1 MKRILLVL
9 ILVCCLRL
17 LSACGGGASGG
28 GTPQLT
34 ATHFSVTATGN
45 AVAGTAFNIM
55 VTALDAANNTVST
68 YSGTVHFTS
77 SDAQAVLPAA
87 STLASGTGTL
97 SVTLMTPGTQT
108 VTATD
113 TASITGTSNSIT
125 VTAPATHFAV
135 TGPSN
140 ATTGISFNFGVTA
153 LDASNNTVMTY
164 SGTVHFTSTDAQA
177 SLPANSTLTNGT
189 GSFLA
194 TLKTLGSQT
203 ITATDTTT
211 ASITGTSNLLM
222 VVTNAPTHFSVGA
235 PEGANPGYA
244 INLYVSALDAANNVA
259 PTYSGTIRFTSTD
272 PLAAL
277 PANST
282 LTNGTGNF
290 SATLNTLGTQT
301 ITATD
306 TANASLTGT
315 SNSINVQKFVITSP
329 PPNGTVGIGYG
340 TSISS
345 TCTPPLQGFVLATN
359 RGSKYEQWSG
369 TSLPPGLHIGEFI
382 CPGDVPP
389 ILTPTILWLVY
400 GVPTQAGTFSN
411 VVITATDPF
420 SGTTSS
426 TYTITIAAAP
436 AAAAEALSVVA
447 STTAH
452 HHYKVIDIGTFG
464 GPSSYF
470 DDLHLTDNYGFN
482 TAFYNFSQV
491 LNSKGVFVGFAD
503 TSLPDPYSADPV
515 FCYVPDCYVTDAYQW
530 QNGETTDLGALT
542 DGVSSA
548 AFWINS
554 NGLIAGNSE
563 NGEFDPVVPGLPE
576 LRAVIWKNGKIQ
588 DLGTLGGSSSFSQ
601 AVNDRGQVTGLALN
615 DVPDPF
621 SFYYQYLYCLPFQ
634 ICPANATETRGF
646 VWDEKEGMKDIG
658 TLGGPDAFPSLI
670 NQHGQIAGFS
680 YTDST
685 PNPTTGFPTL
695 HPFLWEKGK
704 GMKDLGSLGGTNTAA
719 VNGLNEHGQ
728 VVGGALLPGDEINHP
743 FLWDGEKLIDLVA
756 PPFGGSADGE
766 AFWINEAGEVVGI
779 AGIPAPC
786 PGSSPPREA
795 AHAFLWRQGVMAD
808 LGALAGS
815 PISQANFIN
824 SRSQVVGDSMPCDF
838 SVVTAFLWENGSLVD
853 LNTLIPPSTPFFV
866 FTASFISDQGE
877 IAAFGALANGDQ
889 HAVLLIP
896 CDENHPDVEGCD
908 YSLVDPATSVEVHS
922 AHTIEAPA
930 ASSAKLLPPELLAR
944 ARSLQVGRSRRYGT
958 PQTPPQ

>member
-9 ILVCCLRL
+9 ILVCCLSL

-34 ATHFSVTATGN
+34 ATHFSITAQGN

-87 STLASGTGTL
+87 SVLTGGIGTF

-113 TASITGTSNSIT
+113 TASITGISNSIT
-125 VTAPATHFAV
+125 VTVPATHFAV

-211 ASITGTSNLLM
+211 ASITGTSNLLT
-222 VVTNAPTHFSVGA
+222 VVSNAPTHFSVGA

-259 PTYSGTIRFTSTD
+259 PTYSGTIHFTSTD
-272 PLAAL
+272 PQAAL

-282 LTNGTGNF
+282 LTNGTGSF

-301 ITATD
+301 IAATD

-315 SNSINVQKFVITSP
+315 SNSINVQKFVITSGP

-340 TSISS
+340 TSN
-345 TCTPPLQGFVLATN
+345 CTQPLQIGFVLATN
-359 RGSKYEQWSG
+359 RGTKYEQWSG
-369 TSLPPGLHIGEFI
+369 SSLPPGLLIGKFT
-382 CPGDVPP
+382 CPSVP
-389 ILTPTILWLVY
+389 ILSTEWLLY
-400 GVPTQAGTFSN
+400 GTPTQAGTFSN

-420 SGTTSS
+420 FGTTSAP
-426 TYTITIAAAP
+426 YTITIAAA
-436 AAAAEALSVVA
+436 AATADKAGEAISGVA
-447 STTAH
+447 SSTAH

-482 TAFYNFSQV
+482 AVFYNFSQV
-491 LNSKGVFVGFAD
+491 LDRNGTFVGFAD
-503 TSLPDPYSADPV
+503 TAAPDPYSANPV
-515 FCYVPDCYVTDAYQW
+515 FCYVPDCYVTHAYQW
-530 QNGETTDLGALT
+530 QNGETTDLGTLPGGA
-542 DGVSSA
+542 SSA

-601 AVNDRGQVTGLALN
+601 ALNDRGQVTGLALN
-615 DVPDPF
+615 GIPDPY

-646 VWDEKEGMKDIG
+646 VWDEKEGMQDIG

-670 NQHGQIAGFS
+670 NQRGQIAGFS

-685 PNPTTGFPTL
+685 PQPTTGFPTL

-704 GMKDLGSLGGTNTAA
+704 GMKDLGSLGGTTTAS
-719 VNGLNEHGQ
+719 VNGLNERGE
-728 VVGGALLPGDEINHP
+728 VVGGALLPGDVINHP

-756 PPFGGSADGE
+756 TPFGGSADGE

-838 SVVTAFLWENGSLVD
+838 SAVTAFLWENGSLVD
-853 LNTLIPPSTPFFV
+853 LNTLIPPSTPFSV

-908 YSLVDPATSVEVHS
+908 YSLVDPATSVEVQS
-922 AHTIEAPA
+922 AHVTEAPP
-930 ASSAKLLPPELLAR
+930 ASPAKLSLAQLMAR
-944 ARSLQVGRSRRYGT
+944 FRSLQAGRNRRYLT
-958 PQTPPQ
+958 PQTSPQ

>member
-28 GTPQLT
+28 GTPLT
-34 ATHFSVTATGN
+34 ATHFSVTAQGN
-45 AVAGTAFNIM
+45 AVAGTAFNIT
-55 VTALDAANNTVST
+55 VTALDAANNTVTT

-77 SDAQAVLPAA
+77 SDAHAVLPGA
-87 STLASGTGTL
+87 SVLTDGIGTF

-113 TASITGTSNSIT
+113 TASNSGTSNSIT

-140 ATTGISFNFGVTA
+140 ATTGIAFNFAVTA
-153 LDASNNTVMTY
+153 LDASNDTVTTY
-164 SGTVHFTSTDAQA
+164 SGTVHFTSSDGQASLPTNSALTSGTGTFSATLKTLGSQTIAATDTMSASITGTSSLISVGSAAPTHYSVQAPSRVGPGNAFNFSVTALDAANNPAPTYAGTVHFTSTDPLA

-189 GSFLA
+189 GTFSA
-194 TLKTLGSQT
+194 TLNTTGSQT
-203 ITATDTTT
+203 ITATDTAA
-211 ASITGTSNLLM
+211 ASITGSSN
-222 VVTNAPTHFSVGA
+222 P
-235 PEGANPGYA
+235 
-244 INLYVSALDAANNVA
+244 
-259 PTYSGTIRFTSTD
+259 
-272 PLAAL
+272 
-277 PANST
+277 
-282 LTNGTGNF
+282 
-290 SATLNTLGTQT
+290 
-301 ITATD
+301 
-306 TANASLTGT
+306 
-315 SNSINVQKFVITSP
+315 INVVKLAITSGN
-329 PPNGTVGIGYG
+329 PPNGTVGKNYG
-340 TSISS
+340 
-345 TCTPPLQGFVLATN
+345 PLNECIPQGFVLSA
-359 RGSKYEQWSG
+359 SG
-369 TSLPPGLHIGEFI
+369 GFSNLESWTASSLPPGLQIGAFLPNLENGD
-382 CPGDVPP
+382 CRPGPATW
-389 ILTPTILWLVY
+389 IIY
-400 GVPTQAGTFSN
+400 GVPTQAGTFNN
-411 VVITATDPF
+411 VTVTVHLGSASASAT
-420 SGTTSS
+420 
-426 TYTITIAAAP
+426 YAITIAAA
-436 AAAAEALSVVA
+436 ASRADKAGEAISGVA
-447 STTAH
+447 YSTAH

-482 TAFYNFSQV
+482 AVFYNFSEV
-491 LNSKGVFVGFAD
+491 LDRNGAFVGFAD
-503 TSLPDPYSADPV
+503 TAASDPYSANPV
-515 FCYVPDCYVTDAYQW
+515 FCYVPDCFVTHAYQW

-542 DGVSSA
+542 DGASSA

-576 LRAVIWKNGKIQ
+576 LRAVIWRNGKIQ

-601 AVNDRGQVTGLALN
+601 AVNDRGQATGLALN
-615 DVPDPF
+615 GIPDPY
-621 SFYYQYLYCLPFQ
+621 SFYYQYLYCLPYQ

-646 VWDEKEGMKDIG
+646 VWDEKEGMQDIG

-685 PNPTTGFPTL
+685 SNPTTGFPTL

-704 GMKDLGSLGGTNTAA
+704 GMKDLGSLGGTTTAS
-719 VNGLNEHGQ
+719 VNGLNERGE

-756 PPFGGSADGE
+756 RPFGGSADGE

-786 PGSSPPREA
+786 PGSTPSREA
-795 AHAFLWRQGVMAD
+795 AHAFLWRNGAMTD
-808 LGALAGS
+808 LGALPGS
-815 PISQANFIN
+815 AISQANFIN
-824 SRSQVVGDSMPCDF
+824 SRSQIVGDSTPCDF
-838 SVVTAFLWENGSLVD
+838 SAITAFLWENGSLAD
-853 LNTLIPPSTPFFV
+853 LNTLISPSTPIFV

-889 HAVLLIP
+889 RAVLLIP
-896 CDENHPDVEGCD
+896 CDENHPDLEGCD
-908 YSLVDPATSVEVHS
+908 YSLVDPATSIGVQS
-922 AHTIEAPA
+922 AHTVEAPA
-930 ASSAKLLPPELLAR
+930 ASPAKLPPPELLAR

-958 PQTPPQ
+958 PQTSPW